1 MNTTLMP
8 PVAPLSRK
16 LAGALQ
22 EKIDQKTKPPGSLG
36 RLEQIALQA
45 GLIQQTLQPEVR
57 NPAIIVFAGD
67 HGIAAEGLVNPYPQ
81 AVTAQMVY
89 NFLNGGAAIN
99 VFCKQQQLALKIV
112 DAGVNHIF
120 GPHPLLT
127 DHKIAMGTHNYLHGP
142 AMSLDQCKLAMKA
155 GATAV
160 LALHQEGCNL
170 IGFGE
175 MGIGNT
181 SSATLLMSCFT
192 GRPLEDCIGSGTGCN
207 TQQLIQKTGILQQAL
222 AHHPP
227 MQDPLQILAT
237 YGGFEIAMICG
248 AIQQAAA
255 LRMLVVIDGFIVTT
269 ALLAAAHMQPA
280 VTDYCVFAHCSS
292 EKGHQAL
299 LQHMEVQPL
308 LMLDMRLGEGTGAA
322 MAMPVIQNAI
332 AFMQHMAS
340 FSSAHISN
348 RQH

>member
-1 MNTTLMP
+1 MNISFMP
-8 PVAPLSRK
+8 QVAALSRE
-16 LAGALQ
+16 LAGTLQ

-36 RLEQIALQA
+36 RLEQIALQV

-57 NPAIIVFAGD
+57 KPAIIVFAGD
-67 HGIAAEGLVNPYPQ
+67 HGIAADGLVNPYPQ

-112 DAGVNHIF
+112 DAGVNHVF
-120 GPHPLLT
+120 SPHPLLI
-127 DHKIAMGTHNYLHGP
+127 DHKIAMGTHNYLHAP

-155 GATAV
+155 GAAEV

-192 GRPLEDCIGSGTGCN
+192 GQPIEDCTGSGTGCN
-207 TQQLIQKTGILQQAL
+207 TQQLIQKTGILQQVL
-222 AHHPP
+222 ANHPP
-227 MQDPLQILAT
+227 MQEPLQILAT

-269 ALLAAAHMQPA
+269 ALLVAAHMQPA
-280 VTDYCVFAHCSS
+280 VTDYCVFAHCSN

-299 LQHMEVQPL
+299 LQHLEVQPL

-322 MAMPVIQNAI
+322 IAMPVIQNAI

-340 FSSAHISN
+340 FNSAHISN

>member
-8 PVAPLSRK
+8 PVAPLSRE
-16 LAGALQ
+16 LAGSLQ

-181 SSATLLMSCFT
+181 SSAPLLMSCFT
-192 GRPLEDCIGSGTGCN
+192 GRTLEDCIGSGTGCN
-207 TQQLIQKTGILQQAL
+207 TQKLIQKPVILQQAL